1 MQTVFNRI
9 EKKYML
15 NKNQYQSL
23 LKEIHSYMMPDE
35 YGYTSI
41 SNIYFDTDN
50 FDLIRKSIDK
60 PIYKEKFRL
69 RSYGIPTL
77 DDSVYLEIKKKYK
90 KIVNKRRIILSLKDF
105 YEQTNNNTQIEKEL
119 HYTFSYYHLK
129 PKMFIAYD
137 RNAYYGKDNSGFRII
152 FDKNIR
158 YRIDDLKL
166 EYGDEGILILPEG
179 TCIMEIKSNL
189 GYSLWFTKILSRL
202 KIYPIS
208 FSKYGTAYQKY
219 LKEENYVS

>member
-41 SNIYFDTDN
+41 SNIN

-90 KIVNKRRIILSLKDF
+90 KIVNKRRIIPSMNYLAARPRGICLS
-105 YEQTNNNTQIEKEL
+105 
-119 HYTFSYYHLK
+119 
-129 PKMFIAYD
+129 
-137 RNAYYGKDNSGFRII
+137 
-152 FDKNIR
+152 
-158 YRIDDLKL
+158 
-166 EYGDEGILILPEG
+166 
-179 TCIMEIKSNL
+179 
-189 GYSLWFTKILSRL
+189 
-202 KIYPIS
+202 
-208 FSKYGTAYQKY
+208 
-219 LKEENYVS
+219 

>member
-69 RSYGIPTL
+69 RSYGITTL

-105 YEQTNNNTQIEKEL
+105 YEQTNNNPQIEKEL
-119 HYTFSYYHLK
+119 HYAFSYYHLK

-137 RNAYYGKDNSGFRII
+137 RNAYYGKDNSGFRIT

-189 GYSLWFTKILSRL
+189 GYPLWFTKILSRL